1 MQILSRDEAKQE
13 QFDYGI
19 IDFAKPLRNLTD
31 YVTLRIDIRY
41 LESFLS
47 DIDWS
52 SHLSSSND
60 LHRSFAFSFFS
71 NLTSSCI
78 SDS

>member
-13 QFDYGI
+13 QFDYGKL
-19 IDFAKPLRNLTD
+19 DFAKPLRNLTD

-41 LESFLS
+41 LESFFS

-52 SHLSSSND
+52 SHL
-60 LHRSFAFSFFS
+60 
-71 NLTSSCI
+71 
-78 SDS
+78 